1 MNSLS
6 GPAEAAQL
14 LAWYAEMGVD
24 LAVED
29 APQDR
34 FAESTA
40 ASGAAQAPT
49 QVSRE
54 RPLPTLDRASPAR
67 PPLVVPAAAATPAQ
81 DVAVADARARAHEAR
96 SLDELKAV
104 LDTFDGLSL
113 RKTATQLVFADGNPA
128 AKVMFVGEAP

>member
-6 GPAEAAQL
+6 SREGAAQI

-34 FAESTA
+34 FAESATVSTA
-40 ASGAAQAPT
+40 SVPEMRAAPQPRDL
-49 QVSRE
+49 SRE
-54 RPLPTLDRASPAR
+54 RPLPTLEKSSFEK

-81 DVAVADARARAHEAR
+81 DVAVADARSRAREAR
-96 SLDELKAV
+96 SLEELKAILETYEGV
-104 LDTFDGLSL
+104 PLK
-113 RKTATQLVFADGNPA
+113 KTATRLVFADGNPA
-128 AKVMFVGEAP
+128 